1 MSAPG
6 LLALDF
12 ASPGR
17 LWLLAAAA
25 GLAVAYLVMQVRRR
39 RDAAKFAAPALLSR
53 LVPGK
58 APWWR
63 HAVAALF
70 AAGLVLA
77 TVAAAQPTVPGTA
90 SRQQATVMLA
100 IDTSDSMKATDVSP
114 SRLGAAQAEAKAFI
128 EGLPATFSVGIVTA
142 DASPKVLVAPSTDH
156 LAVEVALDRLA
167 TSPGTALGEAIF
179 TALAALPTGTSAVPA
194 TPPTSAPGGGQG
206 PTPATG
212 SGSGSDSSDPKA
224 PAARIVLLS
233 DGKSTTGRSDAE
245 AIAAAKA
252 ARVPVSTIAFGTA
265 HAQVQSAGQTVDV
278 PVDASALEEIAT
290 GTGGKFFQ
298 AASAAEL
305 RQVYADI
312 NADVKVVPIDR
323 GVAVWFAGAA
333 LVLLL
338 VASLTSMLRTGR
350 VVWT

>member
-1 MSAPG
+1 MPG
-6 LLALDF
+6 SMLALDF
-12 ASPGR
+12 SAPDR

-25 GLAVAYLVMQVRRR
+25 GLAVAYVVMQLRRR
-39 RDAAKFAAPALLSR
+39 RDAAKFAAPALLPR

-63 HAVAALF
+63 HAVALVF
-70 AAGLVLA
+70 VAGLVLA
-77 TVAAAQPTVPGTA
+77 TVAAAQPTVPATA
-90 SRQQATVMLA
+90 QRQQATIMVA
-100 IDTSDSMKATDVSP
+100 IDTSDSMKATDVAP
-114 SRLGAAQAEAKAFI
+114 SRLAAAVTEAKTFI
-128 EGLPATFSVGIVTA
+128 SDLPAAYSVGVVTV

-156 LAVEVALDRLA
+156 EAVKVALDRLA
-167 TSPGTALGEAIF
+167 TRPGTALGDAIF
-179 TALAALPTGTSAVPA
+179 TALAALPAGT
-194 TPPTSAPGGGQG
+194 TPAPGS
-206 PTPATG
+206 T
-212 SGSGSDSSDPKA
+212 DSAKA

-233 DGKSTTGRSDAE
+233 DGASTTGRPDAE

-252 ARVPVSTIAFGTA
+252 AKVPVSTIAIGTA

-278 PVDASALEEIAT
+278 PVDPSALKAIAD

-298 AASAAEL
+298 AANESEL
-305 RQVYADI
+305 RQIYADI
-312 NADVKVVPIDR
+312 NADVQVVPIDR

-338 VASLTSMLRTGR
+338 AASLTSMLRTGR

>member
-1 MSAPG
+1 MPG
-6 LLALDF
+6 SMLALDF
-12 ASPGR
+12 SAPDR

-25 GLAVAYLVMQVRRR
+25 GLAVAYVVMQLRRR
-39 RDAAKFAAPALLSR
+39 SDAAKFAAPALLPR

-63 HAVAALF
+63 HAVALVF
-70 AAGLVLA
+70 VAGLVLA
-77 TVAAAQPTVPGTA
+77 TVAAAQPTVPATA
-90 SRQQATVMLA
+90 QRQQATIMVA
-100 IDTSDSMKATDVSP
+100 IDTSDSMKATDVAP
-114 SRLGAAQAEAKAFI
+114 SRLAAAVTEAKTFI
-128 EGLPATFSVGIVTA
+128 SDLPAAYSVGVVTV

-156 LAVEVALDRLA
+156 EAVKVALDRLA
-167 TSPGTALGEAIF
+167 TRPGTALGDAIF
-179 TALAALPTGTSAVPA
+179 TALAALPAGT
-194 TPPTSAPGGGQG
+194 TPAPGS
-206 PTPATG
+206 T
-212 SGSGSDSSDPKA
+212 DSAKA

-233 DGKSTTGRSDAE
+233 DGASTTGRPDAE

-252 ARVPVSTIAFGTA
+252 AKVPVSTIAIGTA

-278 PVDASALEEIAT
+278 PVDPSALKAIAD

-298 AASAAEL
+298 AANESEL
-305 RQVYADI
+305 RQIYADI
-312 NADVKVVPIDR
+312 NADVQVVPIDR

-338 VASLTSMLRTGR
+338 AASLTSMLRTGR

>member
-1 MSAPG
+1 MPGSMLPLDFSAP
-6 LLALDF
+6 D
-12 ASPGR
+12 R

-25 GLAVAYLVMQVRRR
+25 GLAVAYVVMQLRRR
-39 RDAAKFAAPALLSR
+39 RDAAKFAAPALLPR

-63 HAVAALF
+63 HAVALVF
-70 AAGLVLA
+70 VAGLVLA
-77 TVAAAQPTVPGTA
+77 TVAAAQPTVPATA
-90 SRQQATVMLA
+90 QRQQATIMVA
-100 IDTSDSMKATDVSP
+100 IDTSDSMKATDVAP
-114 SRLGAAQAEAKAFI
+114 SRLAAAVTEAKTFI
-128 EGLPATFSVGIVTA
+128 SDLPAAYSVGVVTV

-156 LAVEVALDRLA
+156 EAVKVALDRLA
-167 TSPGTALGEAIF
+167 TRPGTALGDAIF
-179 TALAALPTGTSAVPA
+179 TALAALPAGT
-194 TPPTSAPGGGQG
+194 TPAPGS
-206 PTPATG
+206 T
-212 SGSGSDSSDPKA
+212 DSAKA

-233 DGKSTTGRSDAE
+233 DGASTTGRPDAE

-252 ARVPVSTIAFGTA
+252 AKVPVSTIAIGTA

-278 PVDASALEEIAT
+278 PVDPSALKAIAD

-298 AASAAEL
+298 AANESEL
-305 RQVYADI
+305 RQIYADI
-312 NADVKVVPIDR
+312 NADVQVVPIDR

-338 VASLTSMLRTGR
+338 AASLTSMLRTGR

>member
-1 MSAPG
+1 MPAPTI
-6 LLALDF
+6 ALDF
-12 ASPGR
+12 SAPDR

-25 GLAVAYLVMQVRRR
+25 GLAVAYVVMQARRR
-39 RDAAKFAAPALLSR
+39 RDAATFANPALLPN

-63 HAVAALF
+63 HAVAAVF
-70 AAGLVLA
+70 AAGLLLA

-90 SRQQATVMLA
+90 AREQATIIVA
-100 IDTSDSMKATDVSP
+100 IDTSDSMKATDVAP
-114 SRLGAAQAEAKAFI
+114 SRLAAAVSEAKTFI
-128 EGLPATFSVGIVTA
+128 AELPSTFSVGVVTV

-156 LAVEVALDRLA
+156 PAVEAALDRLA
-167 TSPGTALGEAIF
+167 TRPGTALGEAIF
-179 TALAALPTGTSAVPA
+179 TALAALPAGTVP
-194 TPPTSAPGGGQG
+194 TTAPNQ
-206 PTPATG
+206 AA
-212 SGSGSDSSDPKA
+212 SGSTNPAKA

-233 DGKSTTGRSDAE
+233 DGGSNTGRPDQE

-252 ARVPVSTIAFGTA
+252 ARVPVSTIAIGTA
-265 HAQVQSAGQTVDV
+265 HASVQSAGQTVDV
-278 PVDASALEEIAT
+278 PVDPTALEAIAK

-298 AASAAEL
+298 AATSAQL
-305 RQVYADI
+305 RQIYADI
-312 NADVKVVPIDR
+312 NADVTVVATER
-323 GVAVWFAGAA
+323 GVAVWFASAA